1 MRPLVSN
8 ETVSN
13 SGITPPL
20 KYCRLRR
27 FRKRVNRRTVES
39 IEKEVARLLRED
51 AKALEVCDVD
61 YLIIL
66 LD

>member
-1 MRPLVSN
+1 
-8 ETVSN
+8 
-13 SGITPPL
+13 
-20 KYCRLRR
+20 
-27 FRKRVNRRTVES
+27 VNRRTVES